1 MTSWCITGVIVILV
15 AGYLVGLWDAKRML
29 DKQLRHGH
37 QPRKCKPGQPPNTT
51 TGGRRK

>member
-1 MTSWCITGVIVILV
+1 M
-15 AGYLVGLWDAKRML
+15 AGSMIAVGLWDAKRML